1 MAILSKRS
9 WLIVFITCLIVIS
22 ACHHSD
28 LVAQKQS
35 DCERF
40 QIQHHG
46 GITEVCPSPKTIAVL
61 SPPLLDI
68 LLTLGLQPAAHAEV
82 DLLAKP
88 IFDRPS
94 EQIPYLGQF
103 VTTQPINLGD
113 RSNPS
118 LEALLRL
125 KPDLI
130 IGEDYQN
137 TSPLLS
143 KIAPTLFFEI
153 PANKGWQSVLL
164 SLAPVFGRE
173 IEARS
178 KLDQYDQLIEQTKQD
193 LAPLIHGKTILVVGW
208 ERFSKQVFILESDSF
223 VCELLRDLGFSVVAG
238 ESGRTDLSIEALPT
252 ILSDHVLVMP
262 SGDSTINQAQE
273 YWRANP
279 LLGAI
284 PAVQSGNVHF
294 ADFQLYRIRG
304 PIAAELFIRQ
314 IQASLKHDKTPLL

>member
-1 MAILSKRS
+1 MAVLRRRY
-9 WLIVFITCLIVIS
+9 WLILFITSLMLIS

-28 LVAQKQS
+28 LIAQKQS
-35 DCERF
+35 NCDRF
-40 QIQHHG
+40 QVQHYA
-46 GITEVCPSPKTIAVL
+46 GITEVCPNPKTIAVL

-82 DLLAKP
+82 DILAKP

-94 EQIPYLGQF
+94 EQIPYLGQY

-118 LEALLRL
+118 LEALLHL

-153 PANKGWQSVLL
+153 PANKGWQSVLS

-173 IEARS
+173 TEARS
-178 KLDQYDQLIEQTKQD
+178 KLAEYDQLINQTKQD
-193 LAPLIHGKTILVVGW
+193 LAPLINGKTILVLGW
-208 ERFSKQVFILESDSF
+208 DRFSKQVFILESDSF
-223 VCELLRDLGFSVVAG
+223 VCELLRDLGFSVIGG

-252 ILSDHVLVMP
+252 IPTDHILVMP

-273 YWRANP
+273 YWKANP

-284 PAVQSGNVHF
+284 PAVRSGNVHF

-304 PIAAELFIRQ
+304 PIAAEIFIRQ
-314 IQASLKHDKTPLL
+314 IYTALKPTNTSL